1 MAALNRAIP
10 LKHRSTF
17 WTTVNQII
25 STFQS
30 DNFNIA
36 FNQFHAVGQI
46 RWTACGLVRLGGCS
60 NRTYQQ
66 LRCRFTCVTGPTC
79 MVRYERKLTWLTYGL
94 SKQHH
99 SKTSKNRCGPPFVVE
114 FLNQSTCHYGFVA
127 VAMYRND
134 HKCLLWF
141 FRYFA
146 SVTTWQIFDLLRVK
160 YAWSP
165 STNQI
170 CPLCNVCSL
179 WGLPIFGRGRTIRG
193 RK

>member
-1 MAALNRAIP
+1 MGLHNSIWHEIRYFFSEVIFPTLGDYRYQGNTDRSIDVMAALNRAIP

-66 LRCRFTCVTGPTC
+66 LRWRFTCVTGPTC

-99 SKTSKNRCGPPFVVE
+99 SKTSKTDV
-114 FLNQSTCHYGFVA
+114 S
-127 VAMYRND
+127 
-134 HKCLLWF
+134 
-141 FRYFA
+141 
-146 SVTTWQIFDLLRVK
+146 DL
-160 YAWSP
+160 WSP
-165 STNQI
+165 LYHGISQ
-170 CPLCNVCSL
+170 
-179 WGLPIFGRGRTIRG
+179 PIDQLVQ
-193 RK
+193 

>member
-66 LRCRFTCVTGPTC
+66 LRWRFTCVTGPTC

-99 SKTSKNRCGPPFVVE
+99 SKTSKNRCGPPFCQSINLSLWIRQNNIIPRRRRTDVVPL
-114 FLNQSTCHYGFVA
+114 FVNQSTCHYGFVA
-127 VAMYRND
+127 VVMYRNY

-141 FRYFA
+141 FHDM
-146 SVTTWQIFDLLRVK
+146 TWQIFDLLRVK

-165 STNQI
+165 STNQTRI
-170 CPLCNVCSL
+170 
-179 WGLPIFGRGRTIRG
+179 
-193 RK
+193 